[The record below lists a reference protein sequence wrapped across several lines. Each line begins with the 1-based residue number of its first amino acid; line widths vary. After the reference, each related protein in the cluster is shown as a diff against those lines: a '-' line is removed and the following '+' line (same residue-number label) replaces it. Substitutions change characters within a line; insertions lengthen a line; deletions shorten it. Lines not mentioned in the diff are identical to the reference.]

1 MHVNAAPLRVYPL
14 TPCMCPPAVLV
25 QDEDWARRAAAE
37 EEAAA
42 LDTRSAELYSRLLLH
57 SVTAPLPAPAAAA
70 PAPALLALPAP
81 SDITGTPPPPR
92 RGRYRRHYFA
102 RNMLWTFQDLKML
115 IGETAA
121 GMSSCL

>member
-1 MHVNAAPLRVYPL
+1 MSSAVVAAPALKTPPL
-14 TPCMCPPAVLV
+14 

-42 LDTRSAELYSRLLLH
+42 VHTRSAELYSRLLQH
-57 SVTAPLPAPAAAA
+57 SVTALPSAPAPA

-81 SDITGTPPPPR
+81 SDVRGAPRPTR

-115 IGETAA
+115 IGE
-121 GMSSCL
+121 GGSYVVG